1 VSLQYAADAASSLAV
16 DGAPYGA
23 TLAAGQNG
31 DYTFSGTI
39 GQRLGLGI
47 GNLTTTPSGQ
57 SILVSLIAPDKATT
71 VVNCN
76 SGYGYVSPGGACV
89 FPALP
94 STGTYTV
101 RVVPS
106 GATAASFTLTLSSEV
121 TGALVANGATTTF
134 STTRAGQNARYS
146 FNATAGQNASLTW
159 SGVTFAGTWT
169 YLHILKPDGTE
180 LAAPYFGAGYNNAA
194 GSVSLPNLPATG
206 TYTVLV
212 QPYPGSTGQVSI
224 GLLIDTINAL
234 PPDGT
239 AVAVSLLPWQAV
251 DYTFAGTTGQRVGLF
266 FDQML
271 TNPTGQTITI
281 TVTGPNNLPI
291 TSCDPA
297 LTYCWLPS
305 LPLSGT
311 YTVRLQSTGAY
322 SATMNLSTDTPITPV
337 TSW

>member
-1 VSLQYAADAASSLAV
+1 LAV

-71 VVNCN
+71 VVNCSAFSSN
-76 SGYGYVSPGGACV
+76 GACV

-101 RVVPS
+101 RVVS
-106 GATAASFTLTLSSEV
+106 LGATAASFTLTLSSEV

-134 STTRAGQNARYS
+134 STARAGQNARYS

-159 SGVTFAGTWT
+159 SGATFAGTWS
-169 YLHILKPDGTE
+169 YLYIYTPDGTQ
-180 LAAPYFGAGYNNAA
+180 LASQYFGSAA
-194 GSVSLPNLPATG
+194 ASGSLALPNLPATG